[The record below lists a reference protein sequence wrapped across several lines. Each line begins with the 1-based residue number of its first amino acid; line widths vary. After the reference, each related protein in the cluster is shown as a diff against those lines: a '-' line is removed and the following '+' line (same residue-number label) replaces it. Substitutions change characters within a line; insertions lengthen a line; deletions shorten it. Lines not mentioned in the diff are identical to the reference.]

1 MKKVFLAAVTLISV
15 AFVGNANAQGT
26 SSSDV
31 VTVNIKLKPIHT
43 ILVNSGQKTVNLTY
57 ATRDNYQNGVGVD
70 QADHLE
76 IFSTGAFEVRV
87 KSNGDFESDSRSI
100 LASSVTVTPSNG
112 TANTVLSP
120 NYSAVTLSADSD
132 KQIVNSTKGGRD
144 MKVSINY
151 KGAGSDAYLVDKFT
165 KADGADENVFTA
177 DVTYTILAI

>member
-15 AFVGNANAQGT
+15 AFVGNVNAQGT

-43 ILVNSGQKTVNLTY
+43 ILVNSGQKTVDLTY
-57 ATRDNYQNGVGVD
+57 TTRENYSNGVGVD

-87 KSNGDFESDSRSI
+87 KTNGNFESGQRSI
-100 LASSVTVTPSNG
+100 DASSVTVTPSNG
-112 TANTVLSP
+112 TGNIVLSP
-120 NYSAVTLSADSD
+120 NYSAVTLDNSD
-132 KQIVNSTKGGRD
+132 KQIVNSDKGGRD

-151 KGAGSDAYLVDKFT
+151 KGAGSDAYLIDKFT
-165 KADGADENVFTA
+165 KTAGVAENVFTA
-177 DVTYTILAI
+177 DVTYTILAM